1 LQGTPI
7 IVLDNAEMSSY
18 SRDINRKVYNM
29 KLYKRFY
36 LITVTDTSGKILR
49 TQEEYSGASTSEEMM
64 YLKREYPG
72 RRVDCEYF
80 EVEA

>member
-1 LQGTPI
+1 
-7 IVLDNAEMSSY
+7 
-18 SRDINRKVYNM
+18 M

-72 RRVDCEYF
+72 RKVDCEYF